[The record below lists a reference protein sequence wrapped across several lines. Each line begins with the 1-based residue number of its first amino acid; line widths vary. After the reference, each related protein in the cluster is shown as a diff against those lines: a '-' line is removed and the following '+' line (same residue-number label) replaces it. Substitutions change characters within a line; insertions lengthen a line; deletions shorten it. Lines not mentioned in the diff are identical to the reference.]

1 MKRKPL
7 SWELAVGKEEENGKV
22 WGQPCGQG
30 AAVQRWEVAVS
41 PGGQPA
47 GQRRRGWAGQVLQ
60 AFAPPTG
67 RLLPLP
73 RPPRCGPSLCTLST
87 SDTKPPLWRP
97 PRHRSCLSI
106 SGSVFSSLSTR
117 VPDHPLCLR
126 LPGGV
131 DFLGLLQ
138 PRSPPSSLLQSLAG
152 QWPAL
157 LRCVPGADLAAH
169 PSF

>member
-41 PGGQPA
+41 PGGQPG
-47 GQRRRGWAGQVLQ
+47 GQGRRGWAGQVLQ

-73 RPPRCGPSLCTLST
+73 RPPSLWSLALHTVHLGHQASTLAAS
-87 SDTKPPLWRP
+87 PPQELPQHLW
-97 PRHRSCLSI
+97 
-106 SGSVFSSLSTR
+106 
-117 VPDHPLCLR
+117 LCL
-126 LPGGV
+126 
-131 DFLGLLQ
+131 LL
-138 PRSPPSSLLQSLAG
+138 
-152 QWPAL
+152 AL
-157 LRCVPGADLAAH
+157 YLRP
-169 PSF
+169 